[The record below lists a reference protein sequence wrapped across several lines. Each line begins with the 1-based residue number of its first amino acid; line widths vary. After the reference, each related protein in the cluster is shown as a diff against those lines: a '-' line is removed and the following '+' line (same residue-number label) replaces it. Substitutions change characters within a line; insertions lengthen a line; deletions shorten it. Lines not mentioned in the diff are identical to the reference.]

1 MACVVV
7 SDAFD
12 SLPCCTPRPLACEL
26 DFDLHCDTLRRGARS
41 SRSFSHLL
49 SRTMAPKRKD
59 AKAKA
64 PAAPTPASAGYT
76 RSQLDA
82 KATAIAK
89 PLAVW
94 VRLAFRL
101 FCLVSVG
108 LYLWPQLFP
117 KKTEE
122 QVQAHHEDL
131 ELGGGY
137 EPIELDEDRRAAV
150 LEAFKVSAA
159 G

>member
-1 MACVVV
+1 
-7 SDAFD
+7 
-12 SLPCCTPRPLACEL
+12 
-26 DFDLHCDTLRRGARS
+26 
-41 SRSFSHLL
+41 
-49 SRTMAPKRKD
+49 MAPKRKD

-64 PAAPTPASAGYT
+64 PATTTPAAAGYT

-108 LYLWPQLFP
+108 LYVWPSLFP
-117 KKTEE
+117 KKTAEP
-122 QVQAHHEDL
+122 VQAHHEDL

-137 EPIELDEDRRAAV
+137 EPIQLDEERRAAV
-150 LEAFKVSAA
+150 LEAFKVGPA

>member
-1 MACVVV
+1 
-7 SDAFD
+7 
-12 SLPCCTPRPLACEL
+12 
-26 DFDLHCDTLRRGARS
+26 
-41 SRSFSHLL
+41 
-49 SRTMAPKRKD
+49 MAPKRKD

-64 PAAPTPASAGYT
+64 PATETPAVAGYT

-94 VRLAFRL
+94 MRLAFRL
-101 FCLVSVG
+101 FCLVSVV
-108 LYLWPQLFP
+108 LYFWPHLFS

-122 QVQAHHEDL
+122 QVQAYHEDL

-137 EPIELDEDRRAAV
+137 EPIEVDEGRRAAV
-150 LEAFKVSAA
+150 LEAFKVGSA